1 MMDRMES
8 LSSSSMCQL
17 QLSVYIAD
25 GIDAGNARLPVFI
38 RMDAAAVRLRLEAV
52 CEQTGCI
59 RFSTGSDQ
67 NSQSCAGADR
77 IFFLVGA

>member
-1 MMDRMES
+1 MDRMES

-25 GIDAGNARLPVFI
+25 GIDAGNAGLKMFI
-38 RMDAAAVRLRLEAV
+38 SQDTATFHGWSEIVSKK
-52 CEQTGCI
+52 TFCI

-67 NSQSCAGADR
+67 NSLSCAGADR

>member
-1 MMDRMES
+1 MDRMES

-25 GIDAGNARLPVFI
+25 SIDAGNAVLKMFI
-38 RMDAAAVRLRLEAV
+38 SQDPSSFHGRSKAISK
-52 CEQTGCI
+52 QTGCI

-67 NSQSCAGADR
+67 NSLSCAGADR